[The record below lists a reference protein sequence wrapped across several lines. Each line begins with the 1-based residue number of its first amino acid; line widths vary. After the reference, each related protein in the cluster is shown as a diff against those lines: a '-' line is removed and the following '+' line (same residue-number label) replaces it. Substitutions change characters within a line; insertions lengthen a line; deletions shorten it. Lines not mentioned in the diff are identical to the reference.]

1 MEGGIVGA
9 RKPQKA
15 FITTKEQYFLENWP
29 GGGLGIPRIFWKLS
43 GGSRNIWGVGRPRP
57 KLPVKNR

>member
-15 FITTKEQYFLENWP
+15 FITTKEQYFS
-29 GGGLGIPRIFWKLS
+29 WKL
-43 GGSRNIWGVGRPRP
+43 GGRGVRDSSNI
-57 KLPVKNR
+57 LET